1 MSYPFSVIVT
11 FDFSSGPTFGYP
23 FILDDPAHGIL
34 GTNVLAD
41 SASNVVDISS
51 QVQGISIKGGYN
63 LLTDQFE
70 ATTCNFRIYDPNG
83 DWNPQNTASPYYGK
97 LIPNRKVRVSTL
109 YNGTAHYLFSGYA
122 SSYNYSYPKDQTVG
136 YVDILCTD
144 AFRLF
149 QLVTVASIPLAVN
162 GQTTGARINTILDSI
177 GWPSTLRQIDTG
189 DSLCQADPGTPRTA
203 LGALKVVE
211 ATEQGAFYVTGEGNA
226 IFKSRSNVEKTNG
239 AAPITIFNNDGTAIG
254 YNNITFAHDDKLI
267 INSTTVT
274 NIGGT
279 AQNSTDAASQILYYP
294 HNYAMPNLVGQTDAD
309 ALNIAALYTATRKD
323 TTIRID
329 NITLDLTTPN
339 YSAGVTAGLTLDFF
353 NTVQITTNT
362 QNATSI
368 VKTLQIMGNAY
379 EITPVNFMCKFTTS
393 EPIDDSF
400 ILDSTLYGLLDTS
413 ILTY

>member
-23 FILDDPAHGIL
+23 FVLDDPAHGIL

-41 SASNVVDISS
+41 SAANVVDISS

-83 DWNPQNTASPYYGK
+83 DWNPQNLLSPYAGK

-109 YNGTAHYLFSGYA
+109 YNGAAHYLFSGYA
-122 SSYNYSYPKDQTVG
+122 SSYNYSYPKDQNVG

-149 QLVTVASIPLAVN
+149 QLVTVASITGAVD

-189 DSLCQADPGTPRTA
+189 DSLCQADPGTPSTA

-239 AAPITIFNNDGTAIG
+239 AAPVTVFANNGSGIG
-254 YNNITFAHDDKLI
+254 YYNVTFAHDDKLV
-267 INSTTVT
+267 INSTSVT
-274 NIGGT
+274 NNGGT
-279 AQNSTDAASQILYYP
+279 TQTYSDAASQLLYFKHSYS
-294 HNYAMPNLVGQTDAD
+294 MPNLVGQTNAD
-309 ALNIAALYTATRKD
+309 ALNVAALYTTTRKD

-329 NITLDLTTPN
+329 SLTLDLSTPN
-339 YSAGVTAGLTLDFF
+339 YSAGVTAGLSLDYF
-353 NTVQITTNT
+353 NTVQITSDT
-362 QNATSI
+362 QSSTSI
-368 VKTLQIMGNAY
+368 VKTLQVMGNAY
-379 EITPVNFMCKFTTS
+379 EITPQRFMATFTTS
-393 EPIDDSF
+393 EPIDDAF
-400 ILDSTLYGLLDTS
+400 ILNSTLYGILDTS
-413 ILTY
+413 VLTY